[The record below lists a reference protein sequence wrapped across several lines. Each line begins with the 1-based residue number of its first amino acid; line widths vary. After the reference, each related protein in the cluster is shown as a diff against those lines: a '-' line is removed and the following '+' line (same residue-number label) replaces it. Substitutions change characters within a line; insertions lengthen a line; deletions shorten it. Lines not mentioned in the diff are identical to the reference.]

1 MKRIIGAILI
11 VALICNLTSI
21 SFAASDAAAYYSV
34 PVEYSDHPGQI
45 EKLRFMVQ
53 GENAY
58 VNARALAERLG
69 YSYNESGAVVT
80 VYNLDPD
87 SALPC
92 SATVFQSGST
102 QVSHMVYCKFN
113 EQYQAPFATVQNDQ
127 GTWIPFFYA
136 LRMFNSGAVQTE
148 ETLLIDIP
156 TKNILDLY
164 FQIALHATT
173 YLFDWADDFGYSG
186 FDQQVLGICGHVTNV
201 CNGLLEFD
209 GASWATMFQQFTGHK
224 AAYDEKY
231 GEELAMLLCTEAD
244 KELQETAEQIERY
257 LDLLN
262 EDGTLGRL
270 LSQTS
275 MLLDKD
281 ITTLYQQCETIL
293 KNIQAGNSPLLSYN
307 RSYQALELA
316 LDRQTWFSKTGG
328 TILEMQSDLTST
340 VGNAFTWLDIGLK
353 MGEVAGYAMEF
364 QKHDDFA
371 LSALTY
377 YLDHVAEEVTL
388 PSAMQES
395 LSDYA
400 EILSADL
407 GSYMVKRFEENVGKW
422 IIDALPGEKLLGLQ
436 GEALRFSWDLASNT
450 IPFLSNGLSAADSY
464 ELALYGQL
472 LQFNAYHSFLSKRD
486 QVLGADEITPEAIYE
501 TAQLCYVFLKSCYL
515 TREAA
520 LASLVNKPQS
530 VKEQIQ
536 PLVDYQNDINQ
547 EIAQVLVQLKKADK
561 TNNRGVYGFLPA
573 DNQAFLESCDDSV
586 LIAWLNANTI
596 SSAPT
601 SLTPDELAARLEES
615 MDFAWN
621 WFYINSHVDSAD
633 CFYDPEIFGGQIPYE
648 RIMEPGVN
656 TQQDVLELTETY
668 FTEAVAEELL
678 QLKYWIERDGAL
690 YVSGTEGVGGLGGEV
705 LEIQVTQ
712 DSSTQYTI
720 TAWELFQGEP
730 VPWQTEP
737 MVFHCIY
744 ENGNWVFDRYIHNIS
759 VKAVD
764 TFSHEESSAPSVN
777 LLQGLPVTMIYDAG
791 EGAWSTELTLH
802 RDGTFSGSYRD
813 YNVSSA
819 DPALE
824 EYFNAELPNGIYS
837 KCDFIGRFGN
847 IRKISDVEYAMDL
860 EELTYLQA
868 PHVLEV
874 VDGALVD
881 SAEAYGLSRAE
892 EVRLYLPGWTTADF
906 SLGVQE
912 RLKRLSG
919 VPDLPV
925 VLDRWCLYNCEEGTT
940 FLGSTAD
947 DLAETTTDYSVTFRR
962 ILSSTDHA
970 EYAEITAYGS
980 NGQQQWHYTTP
991 SYPLADLT
999 RLEEIGQF
1007 GSLYLYN
1014 ESGTIV
1020 ALDVYTGEVLW
1031 KNTEFGGASIAA
1043 VSDEKAVYLCG
1054 YYGPCLFAVSY
1065 AGDTIKR
1072 IETINDTYKWPSWIS
1087 FSSEGILIY
1096 MDDGPKGFLEKGYL
1110 FKLDHENFQ
1119 VIEEP

>member
-58 VNARALAERLG
+58 VDARALAERLG

-328 TILEMQSDLTST
+328 TILEVQSGVSSA
-340 VGNAFTWLDIGLK
+340 VGNAFTFLDIGLK

-377 YLDHVAEEVTL
+377 YLDHVAKEVAL
-388 PSAMQES
+388 PPAMQES
-395 LSDYA
+395 LCDYA

-407 GSYMVKRFEENVGKW
+407 GSYMVKRFKENVGKW

-450 IPFLSNGLSAADSY
+450 IPFLSNGLSAADNY

-486 QVLGADEITPEAIYE
+486 QVLGADEVTPEAIYE

-536 PLVDYQNDINQ
+536 PLIDYQNDINQ
-547 EIAQVLVQLKKADK
+547 EIAQLLVQLKKAEK
-561 TNNRGVYGFLPA
+561 TNKRGVYGFLPA
-573 DNQAFLESCDDSV
+573 DNQAFLKNYQDGA
-586 LIAWLNANTI
+586 LIAWMEAK
-596 SSAPT
+596 SSAERLVTDAYQKSVGNWEYSIPQINLSGEDVAAVNADIWETFYEGIVIERLRWLEQGNIDTVGWDTIDYQWSVHADVLSLIIHRMPDNLDMHEYFVYNVSVSTGKLLSKEDIFSYAGVSQSEYRSLALRGLRGTFSHLWGGYCDQVGFDDFFEEQYFNTVSEENIEHCSPYFNEQGQLCMIGRIYSSAGASFYYFQINLEEPLPSTTVDKYFEMQPSSPQEPT
-601 SLTPDELAARLEES
+601 WQTQFQSVLAEYPENDGMSKPQYVLYDVDKDGLPELFVCQGLGEYHIYSFYQEQLVESDAQFWTYNEAIYAQDGNGILVHDGGYGSTRLEYIHRFELEEGKIRYIETLKSTEDCSSEDLYAVLKSLTP
-615 MDFAWN
+615 
-621 WFYINSHVDSAD
+621 I
-633 CFYDPEIFGGQIPYE
+633 GPYY
-648 RIMEPGVN
+648 PVN
-656 TQQDVLELTETY
+656 
-668 FTEAVAEELL
+668 
-678 QLKYWIERDGAL
+678 
-690 YVSGTEGVGGLGGEV
+690 
-705 LEIQVTQ
+705 
-712 DSSTQYTI
+712 
-720 TAWELFQGEP
+720 
-730 VPWQTEP
+730 
-737 MVFHCIY
+737 
-744 ENGNWVFDRYIHNIS
+744 
-759 VKAVD
+759 
-764 TFSHEESSAPSVN
+764 
-777 LLQGLPVTMIYDAG
+777 
-791 EGAWSTELTLH
+791 
-802 RDGTFSGSYRD
+802 
-813 YNVSSA
+813 
-819 DPALE
+819 
-824 EYFNAELPNGIYS
+824 
-837 KCDFIGRFGN
+837 
-847 IRKISDVEYAMDL
+847 
-860 EELTYLQA
+860 
-868 PHVLEV
+868 
-874 VDGALVD
+874 
-881 SAEAYGLSRAE
+881 
-892 EVRLYLPGWTTADF
+892 
-906 SLGVQE
+906 
-912 RLKRLSG
+912 
-919 VPDLPV
+919 
-925 VLDRWCLYNCEEGTT
+925 
-940 FLGSTAD
+940 
-947 DLAETTTDYSVTFRR
+947 DYSGF
-962 ILSSTDHA
+962 
-970 EYAEITAYGS
+970 
-980 NGQQQWHYTTP
+980 
-991 SYPLADLT
+991 DLW
-999 RLEEIGQF
+999 E
-1007 GSLYLYN
+1007 
-1014 ESGTIV
+1014 
-1020 ALDVYTGEVLW
+1020 
-1031 KNTEFGGASIAA
+1031 
-1043 VSDEKAVYLCG
+1043 
-1054 YYGPCLFAVSY
+1054 
-1065 AGDTIKR
+1065 
-1072 IETINDTYKWPSWIS
+1072 
-1087 FSSEGILIY
+1087 
-1096 MDDGPKGFLEKGYL
+1096 
-1110 FKLDHENFQ
+1110 
-1119 VIEEP
+1119 